1 MNQKRNNINKALK
14 KLKLGKLIDNSIS
27 ERHLS
32 IIRKLNAYPL
42 ITLQQIAKL
51 RNISSNMS
59 KAYIILALLRS
70 EPIINEKKYLNV
82 NNNEIHNKINDVRL
96 QLFRVSSY
104 INKKVLNNIR
114 KRLYDIKNVTKIDR
128 TLKNRLFKELNSIPR
143 NLKFVEKLMISDY
156 SDDNYANIN
165 NIEYIFGDIDD

>member
-1 MNQKRNNINKALK
+1 MK
-14 KLKLGKLIDNSIS
+14 KLKFGKLIDNNIS
-27 ERHLS
+27 ERALS
-32 IIRKLNAYPL
+32 IIRKLNADSL

-51 RNISSNMS
+51 RNINSNMS
-59 KAYIILALLRS
+59 KSNIILALLRS

-114 KRLYDIKNVTKIDR
+114 KRLYDIKNITKIDR
-128 TLKNRLFKELNSIPR
+128 LLKNRLLKELNSTSR
-143 NLKFVEKLMISDY
+143 NLKFVDQLMISDY
-156 SDDNYANIN
+156 IMQISTILS
-165 NIEYIFGDIDD
+165 IFSVILMIIICQY

>member
-1 MNQKRNNINKALK
+1 M
-14 KLKLGKLIDNSIS
+14 
-27 ERHLS
+27 
-32 IIRKLNAYPL
+32 
-42 ITLQQIAKL
+42 
-51 RNISSNMS
+51 
-59 KAYIILALLRS
+59 
-70 EPIINEKKYLNV
+70 NV

-143 NLKFVEKLMISDY
+143 NLTFVEKLMISDY

-165 NIEYIFGDIDD
+165 NIEYILGDIDD